1 MEATN
6 FESTVDGSLYF
17 NRPSLVLR
25 IKSMLIDMMFLIG
38 FAYIFTLLL
47 ESMNIISEESRGIAL
62 AIIILYEPVLVVIG
76 GTVGQRIMGL
86 RVRAK
91 KSFVEKREKRNI
103 NFFNSLLRYISKI
116 LLGWISLLTIH
127 SDKYGQAL
135 HDKIGSS
142 VMTLEK

>member
-38 FAYIFTLLL
+38 LAYIFTLLL

>member
-17 NRPSLVLR
+17 NRPSLVFR

-38 FAYIFTLLL
+38 LAYLFTLLL

>member
-38 FAYIFTLLL
+38 LAYIFTLLL

-116 LLGWISLLTIH
+116 LLGWIPLLTIH

>member
-1 MEATN
+1 MEETD

-25 IKSMLIDMMFLIG
+25 IKSMLIDTMILIG
-38 FAYIFTLLL
+38 LAYIFTLLL
-47 ESMNIISEESRGIAL
+47 ESMDIISPESRRIAL
-62 AIIILYEPVLVVIG
+62 VIILLYEPVLVTIG
-76 GTVGQRIMGL
+76 GTVGQRVMGL

-91 KSFVEKREKRNI
+91 KNFVEKREKKNI

>member
-38 FAYIFTLLL
+38 LAYIFTLLL

-91 KSFVEKREKRNI
+91 KSFVEKRENRNT
-103 NFFNSLLRYISKI
+103 SLLK
-116 LLGWISLLTIH
+116 
-127 SDKYGQAL
+127 
-135 HDKIGSS
+135 
-142 VMTLEK
+142 